1 MNITTLQQ
9 QWKCGLV
16 ARSLSLAFALVLS
29 ILSPPS
35 GAQEDVIRFG
45 ASLSLTGNLA
55 GEGKLVRDGYDFWV
69 RHVNERG
76 GIKVAGKSY
85 KVEIKYYDDES
96 NAKSAALLT
105 EKLITE
111 DGVKFILGPY
121 GSGATFAASAVTEK
135 YGIPMVA
142 ANAASSTI
150 YDRGYKYIFAV
161 LSPVDQYLGT
171 IVKMINEMKPRPKD
185 IAIIYENALFPQ
197 LSAESANEMATRTGL
212 KVSYFERY
220 PTGMKSFSSMLAQV
234 RAKDPDVLLASG
246 YTNDMIL
253 MVKQMRELKWKPAMV
268 GFALG
273 PTLPSFKEALGSE
286 INGLL
291 EPVQWAA
298 SAKWKDEIF
307 GWTTAEYV
315 EVFKKEFGYLP
326 DYHPP
331 QATAAAQ
338 VFQSAIQ
345 RADSLDPKR
354 VRDEISRT
362 SITTAYG
369 PIKFNEKGV
378 NIAKDMAVVQIQN
391 DKHVVVFPKAAAT
404 GELIYPLPR

>member
-1 MNITTLQQ
+1 VNITTLQQ

-16 ARSLSLAFALVLS
+16 ARSLSLAFALVFS

-121 GSGATFAASAVTEK
+121 GSGATFAASAVTE
-135 YGIPMVA
+135 
-142 ANAASSTI
+142 
-150 YDRGYKYIFAV
+150 
-161 LSPVDQYLGT
+161 
-171 IVKMINEMKPRPKD
+171 
-185 IAIIYENALFPQ
+185 
-197 LSAESANEMATRTGL
+197 
-212 KVSYFERY
+212 
-220 PTGMKSFSSMLAQV
+220 
-234 RAKDPDVLLASG
+234 
-246 YTNDMIL
+246 
-253 MVKQMRELKWKPAMV
+253 
-268 GFALG
+268 
-273 PTLPSFKEALGSE
+273 
-286 INGLL
+286 
-291 EPVQWAA
+291 
-298 SAKWKDEIF
+298 
-307 GWTTAEYV
+307 
-315 EVFKKEFGYLP
+315 
-326 DYHPP
+326 
-331 QATAAAQ
+331 
-338 VFQSAIQ
+338 
-345 RADSLDPKR
+345 
-354 VRDEISRT
+354 
-362 SITTAYG
+362 
-369 PIKFNEKGV
+369 NEKGV

>member
-16 ARSLSLAFALVLS
+16 ARSLSLAFALVFS

-142 ANAASSTI
+142 ANAAS
-150 YDRGYKYIFAV
+150 K
-161 LSPVDQYLGT
+161 
-171 IVKMINEMKPRPKD
+171 
-185 IAIIYENALFPQ
+185 
-197 LSAESANEMATRTGL
+197 
-212 KVSYFERY
+212 
-220 PTGMKSFSSMLAQV
+220 
-234 RAKDPDVLLASG
+234 RA
-246 YTNDMIL
+246 
-253 MVKQMRELKWKPAMV
+253 
-268 GFALG
+268 
-273 PTLPSFKEALGSE
+273 
-286 INGLL
+286 
-291 EPVQWAA
+291 
-298 SAKWKDEIF
+298 
-307 GWTTAEYV
+307 
-315 EVFKKEFGYLP
+315 
-326 DYHPP
+326 
-331 QATAAAQ
+331 
-338 VFQSAIQ
+338 
-345 RADSLDPKR
+345 
-354 VRDEISRT
+354 
-362 SITTAYG
+362 
-369 PIKFNEKGV
+369 
-378 NIAKDMAVVQIQN
+378 
-391 DKHVVVFPKAAAT
+391 
-404 GELIYPLPR
+404 